1 VAGSHERFRRDVG
14 HLAMNTSIR
23 TPVASFVR
31 RLISCLALA
40 LSAAAACPAVA
51 ADDPAAPWVPDLGN
65 GNFKNPVLYA
75 DYSDPDVIRV
85 GSEYFLTAS
94 SFNCVPGLPILH
106 SRDLVNWKLIG
117 HAIERMPERF
127 NTVEHGKGIWAPSL
141 RHHDGYFWIFVG
153 DPDWGILMTRA
164 KAATG
169 PWEPLHVVKE
179 GKGFIDPCPLWDE
192 DGKAYLVHAFAKS
205 RAGKN
210 SIIVAQEMK
219 PDGSGVIGEEHLVID
234 GRNNVYPTIEGP
246 KFYRRNGWYYIFA
259 PAGGVK
265 PGYQLAARSKNVFGP
280 YEVRK
285 VLEQGTTNIN
295 GPHQGGWVETS
306 AGEHWFMHFQD
317 RGAYGRVV
325 HLNPMRWENDWPVMG
340 NDFDHNGVGEPLAM
354 SREPAIGGSNPIE
367 VPQTT
372 DEFDGPL
379 GLQWQWQGNPQAEW
393 ASLDKRDGWLRL
405 RGVAPPQGD
414 LAAAPNQLLQ
424 KLPAPKFSATTA
436 VEFEPAEGARA
447 GLLIMGQTYAGLMLS
462 GEGDALKLTQLVGGL
477 EGGIRTEAAPEKTVA
492 VAVDLKGK
500 VWLRVDVA
508 EPAECQFSYSTD
520 GEKFTPLGEP
530 FKATPGLWIGAK
542 VGVVCQGEGAT
553 ADFESFEIR

>member
-1 VAGSHERFRRDVG
+1 MKPSLRSP
-14 HLAMNTSIR
+14 LT
-23 TPVASFVR
+23 TLVR
-31 RLISCLALA
+31 RLMTCVALA
-40 LSAAAACPAVA
+40 LSASAACPVVA
-51 ADDPAAPWVPDLGN
+51 ADDPAAPWVPDLGD
-65 GNFKNPVLYA
+65 GNFKNPVLHA

-85 GSEYFLTAS
+85 GSDYYLTAS
-94 SFNCVPGLPILH
+94 SFNCVPGLPLLH

-127 NTVEHGKGIWAPSL
+127 NAVEHGKGIWAPSI

-164 KAATG
+164 KDATG
-169 PWEPLHVVKE
+169 PWEPLQVVKE
-179 GKGFIDPCPLWDE
+179 GKGLIDPCPLWDE

-210 SIIVAQEMK
+210 SIIVAQEMR

-234 GRNNVYPTIEGP
+234 GQNNVYPTIEGP
-246 KFYRRNGWYYIFA
+246 KFYKRNGWYYIFA

-265 PGYQLAARSKNVFGP
+265 PGYQLAARSKDVFGP

-295 GPHQGGWVETS
+295 GPHQGGWVDTP

-325 HLNPMRWENDWPVMG
+325 HLNPMRWEDDWPVMG
-340 NDFDHNGVGEPLAM
+340 SDFDENGVGEPLAM
-354 SREPAIGGSNPIE
+354 SREPAIGGSNPID

-379 GLQWQWQGNPQAEW
+379 GLQWQWQGNPQTEW
-393 ASLDKRDGWLRL
+393 ASLSDREGWLRL
-405 RGVAPPQGD
+405 RGVTPPQGD

-436 VEFEPAEGARA
+436 VEFEPAAGSRA
-447 GLLIMGQTYAGLMLS
+447 GLLIMGQTYAALMLS
-462 GEGDALKLTQLVGGL
+462 GDGGALKLTQLVGGR
-477 EGGIRTEAAPEKTVA
+477 EGGIRTDAAPETTIA
-492 VAVDLKGK
+492 EADDLKGK
-500 VWLRVDVA
+500 VWLRVDVV
-508 EPAECQFSYSTD
+508 EPAECRFSYSTD
-520 GEKFTPLGEP
+520 GEKFTPLGKP

-553 ADFESFEIR
+553 ADFEGFEIR